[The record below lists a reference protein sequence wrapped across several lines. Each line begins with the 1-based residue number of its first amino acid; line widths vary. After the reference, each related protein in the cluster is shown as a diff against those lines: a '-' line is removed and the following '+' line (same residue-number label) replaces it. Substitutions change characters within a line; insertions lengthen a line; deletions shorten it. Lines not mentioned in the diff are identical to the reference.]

1 MVAGANVAY
10 SFRDTKKKRNNY
22 VDRNQTDAMGNP
34 KKPFVDIMKDKL
46 VLYSESY
53 DNNGNLKK
61 AWRSPP
67 M

>member
-1 MVAGANVAY
+1 
-10 SFRDTKKKRNNY
+10 
-22 VDRNQTDAMGNP
+22 MGNP

-61 AWRSPP
+61 GLEVTPNVTGV
-67 M
+67 MVED

>member
-34 KKPFVDIMKDKL
+34 KKPFVDMMKDKL

-61 AWRSPP
+61 GLEVTP